1 MITFTHHE
9 WHRLDCSGIAPTP
22 RSDHAAAV
30 VVGMMYVFGGRND
43 RDEKL
48 GDLLA
53 LNLVNGRWCTFD
65 DTSGAPGPR
74 SGLLMSSHGSKIYV
88 VGGETRNLSKEE
100 ETEMGMIYT
109 LDTSKL
115 DTSKTHMPSFL
126 APIAE

>member
-1 MITFTHHE
+1 MTTFTHHE
-9 WHRLDCSGIAPTP
+9 WHSLDCSGIAPTP

-30 VVGMMYVFGGRND
+30 LVGMMYVFGGRND

-53 LNLVNGRWCTFD
+53 LNLVNGRWYTFD

-74 SGLLMSSHGSKIYV
+74 SGHLMSSHGSKIYV
-88 VGGETRNLSKEE
+88 VGGESRNLSKEE
-100 ETEMGMIYT
+100 EREMGMIYT

-115 DTSKTHMPSFL
+115 DTSKFHLSSFPST
-126 APIAE
+126 ITK